1 MAYFFKGLGSI
12 VNVLAFSAK
21 CLSQLKSICQTD
33 LDLIASG
40 DVQIGIGVNQI

>member
-21 CLSQLKSICQTD
+21 CLSQLKSID